1 MSACGLAIFVKTP
14 RLSAVKTRLW
24 PMLGRARAETLYI
37 ACAEAVQSVAMQ
49 SAQTTA
55 ITPYFAVGEAVD
67 PVHAHWSAFP
77 HVLQGEG
84 GLGERMSHVY
94 GALRQR
100 HHGALLIGADA
111 PQVRADVLVQAATW
125 LDAPVPRL
133 VIGRAR
139 DGGFWLFGG
148 NVSLA
153 DAAWKRVEYSRAD
166 TADRFID
173 AFRNCG
179 EWMSL
184 PTLTDLDTGDDIPRV
199 HDQLLDLPAPTS
211 AQVRVRDALAI
222 ASNAPDPCV
231 EQA

>member
-49 SAQTTA
+49 CAQGHA
-55 ITPYFAVGEAVD
+55 IAPHFALAEPAD
-67 PVHAHWSAFP
+67 PAHARWSEFP
-77 HVLQGEG
+77 HVMQGDG
-84 GLGERMSHVY
+84 GLGERMAHVY
-94 GALRQR
+94 SAARQR
-100 HHGALLIGADA
+100 HHGVLLIGADA
-111 PQVRADVLVQAATW
+111 PQIQADVLAQAATW

-133 VIGRAR
+133 VMGRAS

-148 NVSLA
+148 NVSLP

-166 TADRFID
+166 TAARFID
-173 AFRNCG
+173 AFRDCG